1 MAQIED
7 GVKVIPQD
15 LEAERALL
23 SAIMNDKDARM
34 DVVGKINPDDFFVE
48 EHKFVFQAVLDL
60 FNENLINTDLI
71 DLVLLQNKIAANG
84 YKGSTIDIGY
94 LAEIASNV
102 VIAANAD
109 EYAKIIRDKSI
120 LRTIIKNTRA
130 TLQTCYSGDVPSDK
144 ILHEVETETFDLL
157 SKRQANDYVHVSEV
171 IDESLNR
178 LEELWANKGKLTGVP
193 TGFRELD
200 KITSGLQANEM
211 VLVAGRPAMGKSA
224 YALNIV
230 EHACIKNGVP
240 TAIFTLEMGKD
251 QITNRLISE
260 YAMIEGSKMKDGSFS
275 EEDFAKMMKA
285 SSIIRKAPLFI
296 DDTPGISVAELRAK
310 CRRLKLEHNIGLVVI
325 DYLQLMEASS
335 SKNHSR
341 QEEVSEISRNIK
353 AIARELKAPVI
364 ALSQLSR
371 QCEQRPD
378 KRPMLSDLRE
388 SGSIEQDAD
397 IVMFLYR
404 DEYYNPDSEHKGE
417 GEIIIAKNRSGSTGT
432 VRVGFLK
439 DFTKYVN
446 PENNYTN
453 EMFNKSNKQND
464 TTKNVGEEVISTS
477 ELNAYDDIPINDME
491 G

>member
-1 MAQIED
+1 M
-7 GVKVIPQD
+7 
-15 LEAERALL
+15 
-23 SAIMNDKDARM
+23 
-34 DVVGKINPDDFFVE
+34 
-48 EHKFVFQAVLDL
+48 
-60 FNENLINTDLI
+60 
-71 DLVLLQNKIAANG
+71 
-84 YKGSTIDIGY
+84 
-94 LAEIASNV
+94 
-102 VIAANAD
+102 
-109 EYAKIIRDKSI
+109 
-120 LRTIIKNTRA
+120 
-130 TLQTCYSGDVPSDK
+130 
-144 ILHEVETETFDLL
+144 
-157 SKRQANDYVHVSEV
+157 
-171 IDESLNR
+171 
-178 LEELWANKGKLTGVP
+178 
-193 TGFRELD
+193 
-200 KITSGLQANEM
+200 TSGLQPNEM

-230 EHACIKNGVP
+230 EHACIKNNIP

-251 QITNRLISE
+251 QIVNRLISE

-275 EEDFAKMMKA
+275 EVDFEKA
-285 SSIIRKAPLFI
+285 LKAASVIKKAPLFI
-296 DDTPGISVAELRAK
+296 DDTPGISVSELRAK
-310 CRRLKLEHNIGLVVI
+310 CRRLKLEHQIGLVVI

-335 SKNHSR
+335 GKNHSR

-371 QCEQRPD
+371 TCEQRPD

-388 SGSIEQDAD
+388 SGAIEQDAD

-453 EMFNKSNKQND
+453 EMFNRANKEKEEQ
-464 TTKNVGEEVISTS
+464 KQMQGESVISTN
-477 ELNAYDDIPINDME
+477 EMNAYDDIPINDME